1 MILQSIPSPGD
12 NTIGVGPLEL
22 GAYGLLIAIGVVV
35 AVGIARRRWGARGGN
50 ADDIAAV
57 AVWAVPAGL
66 VGARVY
72 HVITDWHRFEG
83 RWWHAPAVWE
93 GGLGIPGGLVAG
105 VLVGVWVA
113 HRRGLPIASPAGRGG
128 ASHPGRPGHR
138 APGQLVPPG
147 ALRQPHRTA
156 RGLEINPAQRP
167 AGYLDAAAF
176 HPTFLYEAA
185 WNLALAALLVAIER
199 RWRPRP
205 GQLFAGYV
213 VGYAAGRLWV
223 ESLRVDPATGLW
235 GVRVNLWVSA
245 AMLLAAVTYLAGVRA
260 PVVAAPAPHGE
271 RPRP

>member
-1 MILQSIPSPGD
+1 MIA
-12 NTIGVGPLEL
+12 T
-22 GAYGLLIAIGVVV
+22 GVVV
-35 AVGIARRRWGARGGN
+35 AVGVARRRWGARGGN

-72 HVITDWHRFEG
+72 HVITDWHRFER

-113 HRRGLPIASPAGRGG
+113 HRRGLPIASPLDVVAPAIPVAQAIGRLGNWFNQELFGG
-128 ASHPGRPGHR
+128 PT
-138 APGQLVPPG
+138 
-147 ALRQPHRTA
+147 ALPW
-156 RGLEINPAQRP
+156 GLEIDPAQRP

-245 AMLLAAVTYLAGVRA
+245 ATLLAAVTYFAGVRA
-260 PVVAAPAPHGE
+260 RGRGRAGAARRAPEAVIEEVG
-271 RPRP
+271 